1 MAESLSGEK
10 RQTPTASPPKE
21 DGVSSQIFAMFSA
34 LWASRERNKIIA
46 LAVALVAIVGATAYA
61 QVRLNAWNKP
71 FYNALAHKDVPVFLE
86 QLGVFVILA
95 LVLLALNVAQM
106 WLNQMSK
113 VVLRQGLVE
122 DLLTVWLAPLR
133 AFRLSN
139 AGEIAANPDQR
150 IQQDASHLTELTT
163 DLGIGLLQS
172 TLLLLCF
179 IGVLWA
185 LSGGMVFT
193 LAGRTFDPPGYM
205 VWCALLY
212 AGVAS
217 LVSWRVGRPLIR
229 LDAERYAR
237 EADFRSAI
245 VRVNEEIDG
254 ITLYSGEADE
264 RRRVQVVFDVLI
276 DVSRRIVFAVTG
288 LTWVTAGYGW
298 FTIVA
303 PILVAAPAYFQSG
316 MSFGE
321 LMMVVGA
328 FNQVQTALRWFVD
341 NFSNIADWRATL
353 LRVASFRKTI
363 LTMDELGCNI
373 RRIEFDVSE
382 RPSIEIDNL
391 RVLAPGQCLKLSEDR
406 VELNPGERLFV
417 SGENGEERALFFRAI
432 SGLWPWGHGRIS
444 HPPQDSMMFM
454 PARPYVPPG
463 DLRSAAVY
471 PDVANAYDA
480 AAIAKALSAVG
491 LDRLLSMLDKTDRWD
506 RRLTDDEKQ
515 CLAFARVI
523 LQTPRWLVMNDA
535 LDELDPASRGRI
547 ESLLVNELKNVG
559 IVHIGRDGSDE
570 RLFSRAVRLVQDI
583 ETPTLK
589 PADML
594 GAATASAAPAR
605 EPALAG

>member
-1 MAESLSGEK
+1 
-10 RQTPTASPPKE
+10 
-21 DGVSSQIFAMFSA
+21 MFSA

-46 LAVALVAIVGATAYA
+46 LAVGLVAVVGATAYS

-71 FYNALAHKDVPVFLE
+71 FYNALAHKDVPLFLE

-95 LVLLALNVAQM
+95 LILLALNVAQM
-106 WLNQMSK
+106 WLNQMSM

-122 DLLTVWLAPLR
+122 DLLSVWLAPLR

-163 DLGIGLLQS
+163 NLGIGLLQS
-172 TLLLLCF
+172 TLLLASF
-179 IGVLWA
+179 VGVLWY
-185 LSGGMVFT
+185 LSSGMQFK
-193 LAGRTFDPPGYM
+193 LAGHTFGPPGYM
-205 VWCALLY
+205 VWTALIY
-212 AGVAS
+212 AGIAS
-217 LVSWRVGRPLIR
+217 LVSWLVGRPLIR

-237 EADFRSAI
+237 EADFRFAI

-254 ITLYSGEADE
+254 ITLYGGEADE
-264 RRRVQVVFDVLI
+264 RRRVQAAFDVVVN
-276 DVSRRIVFAVTG
+276 VSRQIVFAVTG

-373 RRIEFDVSE
+373 RRIEFEVSE
-382 RPSIEIDNL
+382 DSSITIDDL
-391 RVLAPGQCLKLSEDR
+391 RVLAPGLCFKLGEKH
-406 VELNPGERLFV
+406 VELHPGERVLV
-417 SGENGEERALFFRAI
+417 CGENGEERALVFRAI

-444 HPPQDSMMFM
+444 HPPREAMMFM

-463 DLRSAAVY
+463 DLRSAAAY
-471 PDVANAYDA
+471 PQAAETYDSA
-480 AAIAKALSAVG
+480 AVAKAFSAVG
-491 LDRLLSMLDKTDRWD
+491 LDRLESMLDKTERWD

-515 CLAFARVI
+515 CLAFARVM
-523 LQTPRWLVMNDA
+523 LQKPQWLVMNDA

-547 ESLLVNELKNVG
+547 ETLLMNELKNVG
-559 IVHIGRDGSDE
+559 IVAIGRAESDQ
-570 RLFSRAVRLVQDI
+570 RLFSRKLRLVHDAEGPI
-583 ETPTLK
+583 LK

-594 GAATASAAPAR
+594 AGASAAEPAR
-605 EPALAG
+605 EPASAG